1 MRYFQKTILLF
12 ITIVLGGCFMQENT
26 SSSKTRTSTSIEV
39 LEYEDFKDRFLLFSN
54 IFSIDKENYYVYFF
68 SRTCGHC
75 NNLKP
80 FILKKAKEEDI
91 YFVESCEEIVFSE
104 DVSSTIGLTSID
116 GFAILGYPTLIKI
129 EEKTITKNLG
139 GIPLIRSELT
149 N

>member
-12 ITIVLGGCFMQENT
+12 ITIVLGGCFKQETT

-39 LEYEDFKDRFLLFSN
+39 LEYEDFKDRFLLYSN
-54 IFSIDKENYYVYFF
+54 IFFIDKENYYVYFF

-149 N
+149 D